1 VNLATIA
8 FVDCEA
14 SGFGPDSYP
23 IEIGWCLPDTG
34 AANNGSCLIVPAP
47 SWTDWDLEAERVH
60 QISRY
65 VLQAGGLSASRA
77 ADKLLEATHGRALFA
92 DGPHDSAWI
101 GRLFDAAG
109 RPAPIV
115 NSFDR
120 LLDAVVRP
128 DAGLA
133 VDPAMQEL
141 TRSDLQRK
149 LIDAA
154 HAYGNWCA
162 PRTHRAARDAYYLFE
177 VFKRALMIG
186 AFSGDDLLA
195 NVTVLREMG
204 FARRYKLDH
213 PDAVLCESLET
224 PLRAWYAKGNLEI
237 LFAEM
242 PPIVILRRDHFA
254 FSDIHALLVHGMA
267 TERPLVATIDQRS
280 WHLASV
286 RWPVLS
292 ELAGEGPCSPIWAAT
307 RPDDPAP
314 EL

>member
-1 VNLATIA
+1 VNLSTIA
-8 FVDCEA
+8 LVDCGA
-14 SGFGPDSYP
+14 SGLGPDSYP

-34 AANNGSCLIVPAP
+34 ATNNGSCLIVPAP
-47 SWTDWDLEAERVH
+47 GWTSWDPEAERIH

-65 VLQAGGLSASRA
+65 TLLAGGISVSDA

-109 RPAPIV
+109 LPPPIV

-128 DAGLA
+128 EAGLA

-141 TRSDLQRK
+141 TRADLQRK

-154 HAYGNWCA
+154 HGYANWCA
-162 PRTHRAARDAYYLFE
+162 PKTHRAARDAYYLFE
-177 VFKRALMIG
+177 VFRRALMIG
-186 AFSGDDLLA
+186 SFSVDDFLA
-195 NVTVLREMG
+195 DVTVLREMG
-204 FARRYKLDH
+204 FAPRYKLDH

-224 PLRAWYAKGNLEI
+224 PLRTWYAKGDIEI

-242 PPIVILRRDHFA
+242 PPVVILRRDHFA
-254 FSDIHALLVHGMA
+254 FSDIYALLVHSMT

-286 RWPVLS
+286 RSPVLS
-292 ELAGEGPCSPIWAAT
+292 ELAGEGPCSPIWATAT
-307 RPDDPAP
+307 PDDPAP
-314 EL
+314 AP